1 VGLAGLGVG
10 DPWLLTWT
18 VGVLAVLTWVT
29 VVQRFY
35 NTWVQ
40 LRA

>member
-1 VGLAGLGVG
+1 VGLAGVGVG
-10 DPWLLTWT
+10 EPWLLAWT
-18 VGVLAVLTWVT
+18 VGVLAVLTWIT

-40 LRA
+40 LKA